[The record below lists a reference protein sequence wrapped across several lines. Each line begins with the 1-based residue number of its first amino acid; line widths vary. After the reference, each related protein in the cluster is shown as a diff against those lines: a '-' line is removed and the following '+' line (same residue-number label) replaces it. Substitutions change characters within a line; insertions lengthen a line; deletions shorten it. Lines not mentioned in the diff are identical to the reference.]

1 MAVCVRGFLFLIYM
15 KQFLRDWTL
24 VLAII
29 AGIAGYFIYISIP
42 WLDNTH
48 LVASKALTVTQ
59 PALIFSMLFLSFCR
73 VSPSSL
79 KPCRWQAWLLLVQ
92 GGIFSLIAVILAA
105 IPKGEVHVVLEGCAL
120 CLICP
125 TATAAAVVTRKLG
138 GDMAHVT
145 SYTILVN
152 IMVSLLVPAMVPVIH
167 PDAGAGFVN
176 AFLLILGKVFP
187 LLLLPLVC
195 AFVVQK
201 FLPRLRNFLI
211 SYPDLPFYLWA
222 VALTLALTATT
233 RSVVHSTVSID
244 VQLLLVAASLL
255 CCIFQFWVGKKI
267 GGHYNDAITAGQ
279 ALGQKNTVFV
289 IWLGY
294 TFFTPVTAVV
304 GGFYSIWHN
313 LYNTWQ
319 LRARSE
325 KS

>member
-1 MAVCVRGFLFLIYM
+1 M

-29 AGIAGYFIYISIP
+29 AGIAGYFVYINIP
-42 WLDNTH
+42 WLNGTH
-48 LVASKALTVTQ
+48 NFAARALTVTQ
-59 PALIFSMLFLSFCR
+59 PALIFSMLFLSFCK
-73 VSPSSL
+73 VNPASL

-92 GGIFSLIAVILAA
+92 GGLFALLAGVIAVT
-105 IPKGEVHVVLEGCAL
+105 PRGEMHVLLEGAAL

-152 IMVSLLVPAMVPVIH
+152 LMVSLLVPAVVPLVN
-167 PDAGAGFVN
+167 PNSDAGFVN
-176 AFLLILGKVFP
+176 SFLLILGKVFP
-187 LLLLPLVC
+187 LLLLPLIC
-195 AFVVQK
+195 AFVVRK
-201 FLPRLRNFLI
+201 FLPGLLAAVTK
-211 SYPDLPFYLWA
+211 YADLPFYLWA

-233 RSVVHSTVSID
+233 RSVVHSTVGLD
-244 VQLLLVAASLL
+244 TQLGLVGVSLI
-255 CCIFQFWVGKKI
+255 CCVFQFWAGKKI
-267 GGHYNDAITAGQ
+267 GGRYHDAITGGQ

-319 LRARSE
+319 L
-325 KS
+325 KKHG